1 MPTPETFALH
11 PHARF
16 RVIDDEGIFVL
27 QESGEVLVV
36 NRVAAAVVSGVR
48 GGASGQELVAALV
61 ERFEVSEERA
71 RQDVDA
77 LLRDLV
83 AAGALVEA
91 AAGSGGMLSWS
102 TFNTRA
108 WTDHRLMSV
117 LFELTY
123 ACNLDCEF
131 CYNDL
136 GLGGEPL
143 TLPEYHTV
151 VQELA
156 DMGVLNLTFTGG
168 EPLANKDFFA
178 IAGRAREFGFV
189 IRIKSNGHA
198 LRGAV
203 ARRLREEVD
212 PYLVEV
218 SMHGASAAVHDM
230 QTRVPGSFERLR
242 SNLQELRDL
251 GIRLKV
257 NSTLTRYNEHE
268 LEGIFAIC
276 DELGAQ
282 IQVDPEVKP
291 RDNGDHTPI
300 SSCPAPLPESAS
312 KILRERAAKR
322 VLAAGGGPPRHGAG
336 RAAGPGRSPTST
348 ALQAPRTSPSTRWA
362 VCCPVCSGA

>member
-1 MPTPETFALH
+1 
-11 PHARF
+11 
-16 RVIDDEGIFVL
+16 V
-27 QESGEVLVV
+27 
-36 NRVAAAVVSGVR
+36 
-48 GGASGQELVAALV
+48 
-61 ERFEVSEERA
+61 
-71 RQDVDA
+71 
-77 LLRDLV
+77 
-83 AAGALVEA
+83 
-91 AAGSGGMLSWS
+91 SWS
-102 TFNTRA
+102 SVNTRA
-108 WTDHRLMSV
+108 WTDHRLTSV

-131 CYNDL
+131 CYNDVN
-136 GLGGEPL
+136 LGGEPL
-143 TLPEYHTV
+143 TLLEYHTV
-151 VQELA
+151 LQELA
-156 DMGVLNLTFTGG
+156 DMGVLSVTFSGG
-168 EPLANKDFFA
+168 EPLAHKDFFA
-178 IAGRAREFGFV
+178 IAGRARDLGFV

-230 QTRVPGSFERLR
+230 QTRVDGQLRAAAR

-300 SSCPAPLPESAS
+300 SLMPSAAAKARLPAL
-312 KILRERAAKR
+312 LRERAAKR
-322 VLAAGGGPPRHGAG
+322 VLAAEE
-336 RAAGPGRSPTST
+336 
-348 ALQAPRTSPSTRWA
+348 QAPRDMVPSHPATSDKHCGAGAAHFTVDPVGGVLPCVQWRRPWATSETGCVSSSSRVPRWRRCA
-362 VCCPVCSGA
+362 RRPAP